1 MSINTVLV
9 VINDLE
15 KTKSI
20 LKKALHICKEQ
31 GADLQILYVYEA
43 PLFSLPDY
51 FRFKEVSEES
61 VDVAKVEE
69 HIVSTLVELGSKV
82 KPLVYIRIDDTLS
95 HIERLTKHDPHN
107 TLLVLEYDETLST
120 KIVSHAKIPLL
131 VVKQEQSDYKKIIV
145 PVDLSET
152 TKPTIMYA
160 QKLFTSNKIVLLHE
174 HRFLIDPPVTDVDFL
189 SMPVDNSY
197 DIALDETMEKSQKE
211 SFENLKKSMGL
222 EGTFLEQYA
231 SLEDDL
237 EQHIKQGGYELCVLG
252 FDDRELFFEDS
263 VTLTLLKRLNID
275 ILVFKQGVLDV

>member
-20 LKKALHICKEQ
+20 LKKALQISSEQ
-31 GADLQILYVYEA
+31 EADLQVLYVYEA

-51 FRFKEVSEES
+51 FRFKEVSDDR
-61 VDVAKVEE
+61 VDVVKIEE
-69 HIVSTLVELGSKV
+69 HIVSTLVALGSNI

-95 HIERLTKHDPHN
+95 HVERLTRHDPQN
-107 TLLVLEYDETLST
+107 TLLVLKYDKTLST
-120 KIVSHAKIPLL
+120 KIVSHAKSPLL
-131 VVKQEQSDYKKIIV
+131 VVKREQNAYKKIIV

-160 QKLFTSNKIVLLHE
+160 QKLFASSKISLLHE

-197 DIALDETMEKSQKE
+197 DIALDETIQKSQKKN
-211 SFENLKKSMGL
+211 FENLKKSMGL

-237 EQHIKQGGYELCVLG
+237 EKHIDQGGYDLCVLG
-252 FDDRELFFEDS
+252 FDSRELFLEDS
-263 VTLTLLKRLNID
+263 VTLTLLKQLNID
-275 ILVFKQGVLDV
+275 ILVFKHGASDV

>member
-1 MSINTVLV
+1 MSINTILV

-20 LKKALHICKEQ
+20 LKKALQISNKQE
-31 GADLQILYVYEA
+31 ADLQILYVYEA

-51 FRFKEVSEES
+51 FRFKEVSDER
-61 VDVAKVEE
+61 VDVAQVEE

-107 TLLVLEYDETLST
+107 ILLVLEYDQTLST
-120 KIVSHAKIPLL
+120 KIVSHAKSPLL
-131 VVKQEQSDYKKIIV
+131 VVKREQSDYEKIIV

-152 TKPTIMYA
+152 TEPTIMYA
-160 QKLFTSNKIVLLHE
+160 QKLFASSKISLLHE
-174 HRFLIDPPVTDVDFL
+174 HRFLIDPAVTDVDFL

-197 DIALDETMEKSQKE
+197 EIALDETIQKSQKE
-211 SFENLKKSMGL
+211 NFENLKKSMGL
-222 EGTFLEQYA
+222 EGTFLEQYS

-237 EQHIKQGGYELCVLG
+237 EKHIKQGGYDLCVLG
-252 FDDRELFFEDS
+252 FDDREFFLEAS
-263 VTLTLLKRLNID
+263 VTLTLLKQLHID
-275 ILVFKQGVLDV
+275 ILVFKQGATDV